1 MCDSSDDDDRPEIP
15 MLQGEENFEIWECL
29 AINTLKT
36 LGLEGFIRGTETPP
50 LGNTPE
56 AIQALRGF
64 KNRRWKAWN
73 LLNQSI
79 LIARFHHLIYID
91 GYGPY
96 DQLDDCDPKFCD
108 PKFLWDGVQSWYNNI
123 DKKTKLDFLR
133 ELTSIHYRQFGD
145 IVAFLNRAQWLR
157 RRLERAGM
165 PIADEMMKTCL
176 YGGVSPYYH
185 SKTLETRIIERYND
199 LNSQEMISGIR
210 KFSKDIQREL
220 NIYQQEQQEMKR
232 LRDRNGH
239 SSGHGGG
246 SRQGGRRY

>member
-1 MCDSSDDDDRPEIP
+1 
-15 MLQGEENFEIWECL
+15 MLQEEENFEMWECF
-29 AINTLKT
+29 AIHTLRMR
-36 LGLEGFIRGTETPP
+36 GLEGFTRGTETPPP

-56 AIQALRGF
+56 AINALRGF
-64 KNRRWKAWN
+64 KYRRANAWN
-73 LLNQSI
+73 LLNQSVVV
-79 LIARFHHLIYID
+79 ARLQGLIYID

-96 DQLDDCDPKFCD
+96 DQLDDCDPKF
-108 PKFLWDGVQSWYNNI
+108 LWDGVQSWYNNI
-123 DKKTKLDFLR
+123 DAKTKLDFLR
-133 ELTSIHYRQFGD
+133 ELTSIHYRQFDD

-185 SKTLETRIIERYND
+185 SKTLETHIIKRYND

-220 NIYQQEQQEMKR
+220 NYYQQEQQEINR
-232 LRDRNGH
+232 LRNRNGH
-239 SSGHGGG
+239 SSGHDGG
-246 SRQGGRRY
+246 SRQGSRRY